1 MNRKR
6 LALVALLL
14 AVLVA
19 GAFAADAIKVKVKVP
34 LANVRKT
41 ADMTAAVIV
50 QIAQGTVLD
59 ALEKTGGWYKVALPS
74 GAAGFIHASVVD
86 EVAGAVAPPPVQTPP
101 AGRTERPAPAGAPQ
115 PRPAPAPYS
124 PAPASG
130 PKLFITVG
138 YLAGGVSGS
147 ATQEFGTAAYQETAS
162 YSLASTFAK
171 GGAIDVALG
180 YMIGPSFGIKLG
192 GNMVSRDVTEETA
205 FRIPHPLWM
214 DTMRSG
220 TITGSGMSVKETHLY
235 LDLFYALR
243 FGKAAVE
250 LYGGP
255 CYVLSTGTL
264 ITGMS
269 YAESAYPYTT
279 VTVTQSVSDLKG
291 NAFGFNAGANV
302 SYSFLENIGI
312 YADVRY
318 TSAKATYKAGGVIPD
333 LSLTLG
339 GFRFGG
345 GLRLAF

>member
-6 LALVALLL
+6 TALVALLL

-59 ALEKTGGWYKVALPS
+59 AFEKTGGWYKVALPS
-74 GAAGFIHASVVD
+74 GALGFIHASVVD
-86 EVAGAVAPPPVQTPP
+86 EIAGAAAPTAQAPPPVRTPP
-101 AGRTERPAPAGAPQ
+101 AGRTEPPARAPQLRPA
-115 PRPAPAPYS
+115 

-138 YLAGGVSGS
+138 YLAGGVSES
-147 ATQEFGTAAYQETAS
+147 ATQEFGTPAYQESAS
-162 YSLASTFAK
+162 YSLATTFAK

-180 YMIGPSFGIKLG
+180 YMIGPAFGIKLG
-192 GNMVSRDVTEETA
+192 GSMVSRDVTEETA
-205 FRIPHPLWM
+205 FRIPHPLWIGEV
-214 DTMRSG
+214 RSG
-220 TITGSGMSVKETHLY
+220 TVAGSGMSLKETQLF
-235 LDLFYALR
+235 LDVFYAFR
-243 FGKAAVE
+243 FGKGAVE

-264 ITGMS
+264 ISGMS
-269 YAESAYPYTT
+269 YAESAYPYTA
-279 VTVTQSVSDLKG
+279 VTVTPTILDLKG
-291 NAFGFNAGANV
+291 NAFGFNAGASA
-302 SYSFLENIGI
+302 SYGFLENIGV